1 VSGDAIISSVRRV
14 RWVKSVS
21 GNLEV
26 SDSEAE
32 ELRFESVSGDVVV
45 NKLKA
50 NGLDVN
56 AVSGDVRLS
65 DVEAGRASLRAVTGD
80 IDFNGRLARNG
91 RYQLQTHSG
100 DVRMTPV
107 DVRGFALEA
116 VTFSGDVRTDF
127 TLTVQGTQGL
137 QTNRRT
143 GRSIRGSFGD
153 GGATLVLRSFSGD
166 IILSR

>member
-1 VSGDAIISSVRRV
+1 VSGDLQITDA
-14 RWVKSVS
+14 
-21 GNLEV
+21 
-26 SDSEAE
+26 EAG

-56 AVSGDVRLS
+56 AVSGDVRIS
-65 DVEAGRASLRAVTGD
+65 DVETGRATLRSVTGD
-80 IDFNGRLARNG
+80 VEFGGRLARNG

-100 DVRMTPV
+100 DLQITPV

-116 VTFSGDVRTDF
+116 TTFSGEIRSDF
-127 TLTVQGTQGL
+127 TVTVQGTQSDP
-137 QTNRRT
+137 QSNRRV

-153 GGATLVLRSFSGD
+153 GGATLMLQSFSGD
-166 IILSR
+166 IILIRR